1 MLLDS
6 TMQWKD
12 EFDEPKKDGLCQKM
26 IKADFNGA
34 HIEVVKNNN
43 KQIVGQKGIVAK
55 ETQRSFILIDKENK
69 QRIILK
75 HLSVFRVKLPYKGI
89 YVDLWGDMLL
99 AKGSE
104 RTKAKF
110 KERGTLDL
118 Y

>member
-1 MLLDS
+1 
-6 TMQWKD
+6 
-12 EFDEPKKDGLCQKM
+12 M

-34 HIEVVKNNN
+34 HIEVLNSKNP
-43 KQIVGQKGIVAK
+43 QLIGQRGIVAK

-75 HLSVFRVKLPYKGI
+75 QLSVFRVKLPYEGL
-89 YVDLWGDMLL
+89 YVDMWGDMLL

-110 KERGTLDL
+110 KERGTIDL